1 LRFFLLFLVLLPFIE
16 LYTLVSVAGHMG
28 VFSTIVLLILMTMA
42 GSAILKQQGLDT
54 LRRANWKAN
63 AGQLPTTEISDGL
76 MLAIGGLL
84 FLIPG
89 FVTDIIGLFF
99 IIPFTRRL
107 IAKWLLARAVFRGR
121 VYTQTTNTYSS
132 SEPKVIE
139 GEIISKDTDNHT

>member
-1 LRFFLLFLVLLPFIE
+1 
-16 LYTLVSVAGHMG
+16 MG

-63 AGQLPTTEISDGL
+63 AGQLPTAEVTDGL

-89 FVTDIIGLFF
+89 FVTDVVGLFF
-99 IIPFTRRL
+99 VIPFTRRL
-107 IAKWLLARAVFRGR
+107 IAKWLLTHAVFKGN
-121 VYTQTTNTYSS
+121 VYTQTTTYSS
-132 SEPKVIE
+132 SEPRVIE
-139 GEIISKDTDNHT
+139 GEVISKDTDRHPH